1 MIHKTYKERLIA
13 VTTLLLFAGIIGL
26 GNAAIIEG
34 EKKHRKEEIKRELKS
49 FATGISVLNTIPT
62 NDDGTLKKAIENI
75 FRNNSDVIYVEINR
89 RGNGERKTVAK
100 AGKDSA
106 TENNKENSRIVEIPI
121 AKNGSTIGQIK
132 ATVKIR
138 VDKRKISALQT
149 MTAIASATT
158 LILLVSMKRRK
169 KLNEDKVKIQ
179 KEEDLDSKRKIKET
193 AAQSIRMALEA
204 NSDGWWEWNKE
215 RKISLVSKKLIQT
228 LEISSQE
235 RRAIVGCEE
244 YSQDWWRE
252 YFKVDKT
259 VEDFMNQN
267 IDGKKTL
274 EVNYRTQ
281 KKGEVKYARIS
292 RTVLDKIIYEE
303 ERVIFSIEDIT
314 SKIRKNKLI
323 EAKAFSDNLTGL
335 ANRAAFEIELEK
347 ISAERWRK
355 NVSYALFVIDI
366 DNFKH
371 LNDTNGHVVGDFYL
385 REISKRLKERLRPT
399 DFIGRIGGDEFVVIA
414 KFKYGSKNEIEERSF
429 TVGEKIRKEISKT
442 FFVKG
447 IELNYQCS
455 IGICTDRMQTNET
468 MSIFDYADIALY
480 KAKEGGR
487 DRTMFFE
494 EVMKRE
500 VIRTETTR
508 VQLERAIKN
517 KAIEVEIQPIADI
530 SLSKNKNKYLNIV
543 GYEVLLRCKEINI
556 EIETIIKIA
565 EKTGQVREITN
576 AVIQKIGE
584 KLEKGEILLK
594 EKQTLSINIS
604 AIELLDMNFPERL
617 LVQLS
622 RAGLNCSQIYIEV
635 TETAFISNIEIAKD
649 NMKKLREAG
658 IKFAM
663 DDFGTGYAS
672 ISMLRHI
679 AVERIKLDQSY
690 IEHIENEVDQA
701 LIKTVIWMA
710 RALKVELVAEG
721 IERED
726 QLKALTALGCK
737 LGQGFLLDQETKVR
751 AHLHDEDREV
761 K

>member
-1 MIHKTYKERLIA
+1 
-13 VTTLLLFAGIIGL
+13 
-26 GNAAIIEG
+26 
-34 EKKHRKEEIKRELKS
+34 
-49 FATGISVLNTIPT
+49 
-62 NDDGTLKKAIENI
+62 
-75 FRNNSDVIYVEINR
+75 
-89 RGNGERKTVAK
+89 
-100 AGKDSA
+100 
-106 TENNKENSRIVEIPI
+106 
-121 AKNGSTIGQIK
+121 
-132 ATVKIR
+132 
-138 VDKRKISALQT
+138 

-193 AAQSIRMALEA
+193 AAQSIRMAFEA

-292 RTVLDKIIYEE
+292 RTALDKIIYEE

-371 LNDTNGHVVGDFYL
+371 LNDTNGHVVGDLYL

-429 TVGEKIRKEISKT
+429 TVGEKIRKEISKK
-442 FFVKG
+442 FVVKG
-447 IELNYQCS
+447 IN
-455 IGICTDRMQTNET
+455 
-468 MSIFDYADIALY
+468 
-480 KAKEGGR
+480 
-487 DRTMFFE
+487 
-494 EVMKRE
+494 
-500 VIRTETTR
+500 
-508 VQLERAIKN
+508 
-517 KAIEVEIQPIADI
+517 
-530 SLSKNKNKYLNIV
+530 
-543 GYEVLLRCKEINI
+543 
-556 EIETIIKIA
+556 
-565 EKTGQVREITN
+565 
-576 AVIQKIGE
+576 
-584 KLEKGEILLK
+584 
-594 EKQTLSINIS
+594 
-604 AIELLDMNFPERL
+604 
-617 LVQLS
+617 
-622 RAGLNCSQIYIEV
+622 
-635 TETAFISNIEIAKD
+635 
-649 NMKKLREAG
+649 
-658 IKFAM
+658 
-663 DDFGTGYAS
+663 
-672 ISMLRHI
+672 
-679 AVERIKLDQSY
+679 
-690 IEHIENEVDQA
+690 
-701 LIKTVIWMA
+701 
-710 RALKVELVAEG
+710 
-721 IERED
+721 
-726 QLKALTALGCK
+726 
-737 LGQGFLLDQETKVR
+737 
-751 AHLHDEDREV
+751 
-761 K
+761 